1 MFFPGLDIVM
11 RHQMEQLLAADGP
24 NTVTAKLHWRIVTTP
39 PDYDPDDESSTA
51 GVTTTNHELT
61 FRALV
66 HQVDHRLSGFQRFM
80 EIDTGDLIVEYL
92 ADLGLGDTAKKDHR
106 IEVNGSYYIQK
117 SIGTALQEA
126 WDIHSGTG
134 GYFKT
139 LLLTPSP

>member
-24 NTVTAKLHWRIVTTP
+24 NTVTAKFHWRTVTKP
-39 PDYDPDDESSTA
+39 PGYDPDDESSTA
-51 GVTTTNHELT
+51 TVSTADHELA
-61 FRALV
+61 FRALA

-80 EIDTGDLIVEYL
+80 EIQTGDLIVDYL
-92 ADLGLGDTAKKDHR
+92 ADLDLENPAREDHR
-106 IEVNGSYYIQK
+106 IEINGRYFIQK
-117 SIGTALQEA
+117 SAGTPLKEA

-139 LLLTPSP
+139 LLLTPAP